1 MFKLFTEN
9 TTEITDFFKHLWIYS
24 STAYQYGSQISPGVA
39 VQDQ

>member
-9 TTEITDFFKHLWIYS
+9 TTEIIEFFEHLWIYS
-24 STAYQYGSQISPGVA
+24 STAYRYGLQTSPEVA